1 MKSFWLNELELK
13 LKTAC
18 IDSVRWLLFALMMS
32 INNEKEWTEQGKKN
46 TKGEIKN
53 FHQAESSA

>member
-1 MKSFWLNELELK
+1 MNTHKEF
-13 LKTAC
+13 
-18 IDSVRWLLFALMMS
+18 LMGHTRVKMH
-32 INNEKEWTEQGKKN
+32 EKKN